1 MVDWPLARI
10 DTEPHTRGMRP
21 DPRTIRSSTPPVR
34 DPLVSIWLAIGLV
47 FALFVGTG
55 AGVLSWLS
63 GQSIATGVLVGGA
76 SFGGTVTLVVLMI
89 NLLRR

>member
-1 MVDWPLARI
+1 MLS
-10 DTEPHTRGMRP
+10 
-21 DPRTIRSSTPPVR
+21 DPRTTRSPTPPVH

-63 GQSIATGVLVGGA
+63 SQSIATGVLIGGA
-76 SFGGTVTLVVLMI
+76 SFGGTVTLIVLVI